1 MEFRK
6 GNMLLKIHKPLVN
19 LFIQIQHHNI
29 YDFFRKDLVLVFEE
43 CMYMCVYVVC
53 VCMPAEAFDPLELEL

>member
-6 GNMLLKIHKPLVN
+6 GNMLLKIHMPLVN
-19 LFIQIQHHNI
+19 LFK
-29 YDFFRKDLVLVFEE
+29 KDLVLVFEK

-53 VCMPAEAFDPLELEL
+53 VCMPAEAFEPLELEL